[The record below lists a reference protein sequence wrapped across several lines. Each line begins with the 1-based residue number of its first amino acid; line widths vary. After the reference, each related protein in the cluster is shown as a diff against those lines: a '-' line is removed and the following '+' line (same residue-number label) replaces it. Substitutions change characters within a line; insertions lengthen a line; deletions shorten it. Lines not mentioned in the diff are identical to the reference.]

1 MLVITS
7 GNWWVLVAA
16 FIAGSVGGLAAALI
30 LLDPTESSNPS
41 PTGWKAVAVVAIRTL
56 VGAVAA
62 VAFLFFFPTEQLI
75 TTATAGHPATTITV
89 YPFLKVI
96 ALALVVGTGGSAF
109 LSSMRNQA
117 ISFVNAADAN
127 KAEAKIRAT
136 AVTGIASFPKVG
148 GQAARSETFQQVHA
162 VEATANTQ
170 IREAAAGLPP
180 LFDTQVV
187 DPDGSVRL
195 NYARMMDLAP
205 ERVGPID
212 SAAAASAVSDA
223 VAPVPE
229 AVETA
234 VSSTLQDQVD
244 SLISQINKI

>member
-41 PTGWKAVAVVAIRTL
+41 PTGWKAAAVVAIRTL

-62 VAFLFFFPTEQLI
+62 VAFLFFFPTEQQI

-117 ISFVNAADAN
+117 ISFVTASKAN
-127 KAEAKIRAT
+127 EAKATIKAT
-136 AVTGIASFPKVG
+136 AVTGLALLPKVG
-148 GQAARSETFQQVHA
+148 GQAANSEASQQVRTIETA
-162 VEATANTQ
+162 ANTQ
-170 IREAAAGLPP
+170 IQMAADGLPP
-180 LFDTQVV
+180 PFDTHAV
-187 DPDGSVRL
+187 DPEGVARVQ
-195 NYARMMDLAP
+195 YAGIMGVAP
-205 ERVGPID
+205 DRVGTAD
-212 SAAAASAVSDA
+212 TAAAASAVSEA
-223 VAPVPE
+223 VRPVPE
-229 AVETA
+229 ALETA
-234 VSSTLQDQVD
+234 VNATLQEQVD
-244 SLISQINKI
+244 LLIGQINDI